1 MINRK
6 FIIQIAGTI
15 TGLLLFMLGLMT
27 PLSTIAF
34 CGIGVGL
41 IVFNTMVSSF
51 VNITYS
57 NINFILPLVLM
68 TTGITIIFMGLLSPL
83 SIMVSGGVGMVLI
96 LVSVNRMIKTNHV
109 R

>member
-6 FIIQIAGTI
+6 FVIQIVGTI
-15 TGLLLFMLGLMT
+15 TGLLLFMLGLIT
-27 PLSTIAF
+27 PLSTIVF
-34 CGIGVGL
+34 CGIGLGL

-57 NINFILPLVLM
+57 SINFIWPLVLM
-68 TTGITIIFMGLLSPL
+68 IAGITIIFMGLLSPL
-83 SIMVSGGVGMVLI
+83 SIMVSGGVGTMLI
-96 LVSVNRMIKTNHV
+96 IVSVNQMIKTNHV